1 MTQPFRGHDVLFLCR
16 DNAVLS
22 PMAEA
27 LLNHWGR
34 GRFRAASAGWNPAI
48 GVHAAAVR
56 VLRRAELSPAR
67 LKPRSWTDV
76 EPSGAPAFRFVVL
89 VGRELPDRVAPVFAG
104 DPILARWQVDGPSTG
119 SQHAGGA
126 GPRLR
131 ARAARDRGEGEAVRE
146 PPGRVARP
154 PHGRATPDGD
164 RHGDGRRA
172 LTDRLPRRRVTRQ
185 SRRRHPCVTRAGQSA
200 LTSGDPR
207 RGGERAVNAT
217 VTPPSRA
224 PD

>member
-67 LKPRSWTDV
+67 LRPRSWTDV
-76 EPSGAPAFRFVVL
+76 EPTGAPAFRFIVL
-89 VGRELPDRVAPVFAG
+89 VGRELPDRMAPVFAG
-104 DPILARWQVDGPSTG
+104 DPILARWQVDGPSMAVSTPEG
-119 SQHAGGA
+119 QD
-126 GPRLR
+126 R
-131 ARAARDRGEGEAVRE
+131 AFE
-146 PPGRVARP
+146 
-154 PHGRATPDGD
+154 
-164 RHGDGRRA
+164 RA
-172 LTDRLPRRRVTRQ
+172 LREIEARVKLFASLSVESLDRFTVERRMTEIDI
-185 SRRRHPCVTRAGQSA
+185 AMAA
-200 LTSGDPR
+200 LTH
-207 RGGERAVNAT
+207 
-217 VTPPSRA
+217 
-224 PD
+224 